1 MPKDMSGPEVF
12 ALSRQM
18 AEELLGWLESPE
30 ASQLD
35 HAALEGA
42 LDERGRQ
49 LLRRMFQDHM
59 DLRAV
64 RETRKE
70 VVGSNGT
77 AFGTVEAGHDRR
89 LVTIFGEVRVERL

>member
-42 LDERGRQ
+42 LDERAASCCAACFRTTWICEPYERPAKKWSARTGPRSA
-49 LLRRMFQDHM
+49 RSRPAM
-59 DLRAV
+59 
-64 RETRKE
+64 
-70 VVGSNGT
+70 T
-77 AFGTVEAGHDRR
+77 AAWSPSSAR
-89 LVTIFGEVRVERL
+89 